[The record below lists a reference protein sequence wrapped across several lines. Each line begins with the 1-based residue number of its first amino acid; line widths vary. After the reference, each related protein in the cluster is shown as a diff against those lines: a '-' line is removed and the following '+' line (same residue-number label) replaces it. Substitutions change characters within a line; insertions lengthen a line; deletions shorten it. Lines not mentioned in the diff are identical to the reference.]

1 MNFLVVRGGIG
12 GLLMGLANLVPGI
25 SGGTM
30 LLAAGIYPD
39 FIDSIAEITTLRFH
53 KKAFVVLATV
63 VGTAAVAI
71 LLLAGVVR
79 GLVIDHRWV
88 MYSLFI
94 GLTLGGVPLVWR
106 LARPASPAVFG
117 GLAGGFLLMLLMA
130 GMLGEPGGG
139 GGEVGG
145 GGGGSN
151 FLLLVGAGV
160 VGSSAMILPGISGG
174 YLLLLLGQYEVIL
187 GAVDRV
193 KIGLLGDAA
202 TGASADLSVAMG
214 ASDVVI
220 PVGIGV
226 VVGMIGVSNLLRWLL
241 KRHAKPTLGALLGL
255 LFGAVVG
262 IWPFQQG
269 VVPNLGDVLNGV
281 VLTAADIAAMDPAD
295 WRVEFFTPTVGH
307 AIGGLALVA
316 AGLAATLAID
326 RLGDGGNAESVAD
339 SPASD
344 AAAAG

>member
-1 MNFLVVRGGIG
+1 MHFLVVRGGIG

-39 FIDSIAEITTLRFH
+39 FVDSIAEITTLRFH

-63 VGTAAVAI
+63 LGTAAVAI

-106 LARPASPAVFG
+106 LARPANPAVFW

-139 GGEVGG
+139 GG
-145 GGGGSN
+145 GGSGPN

-160 VGSSAMILPGISGG
+160 LGSSAMILPGISGG

-193 KIGLLGDAA
+193 KIGLLGDSA
-202 TGASADLSVAMG
+202 TGASADLSVATG
-214 ASDVVI
+214 ALDVVI

-226 VVGMIGVSNLLRWLL
+226 VVGMVGVSNLLRWLL
-241 KRHAKPTLGALLGL
+241 KRHEKPTLGALLGL

-262 IWPFQQG
+262 IWPFQHG
-269 VVPNLGDVLNGV
+269 VAPNLGDVLNGV
-281 VLTAADIAAMDPAD
+281 VLTAADIASLDPAE
-295 WRVEFFTPTVGH
+295 WPVEFFTPTVGH

-316 AGLAATLAID
+316 AGLATTLAID
-326 RLGDGGNAESVAD
+326 RLGGGGNAQSVAD
-339 SPASD
+339 PSASD